1 MERPA
6 EVPSDLRGTHSL
18 ISNESA
24 ERLTELL
31 AEKDRIIAALRAEL
45 IDHMDDPPD
54 GDDAKFYKAVDEYI
68 DRVIE
73 QARSGK

>member
-1 MERPA
+1 MGLGIYADGPDGIYAGYQEQLY
-6 EVPSDLRGTHSL
+6 ELRD
-18 ISNESA
+18 E
-24 ERLTELL
+24 L